1 MAQRW
6 RAEEESLRSRQRF
19 ELAVRGSGDGIWDWD
34 LATNEVYFS
43 PRWKEMIGYADDEIG
58 DTFNEWAARLHLD
71 DQEQAIATIN
81 AYLEGRAPAYELEH
95 RLRHKDGSYRWILAR
110 GAAIRDA
117 TGKPYRMA
125 GSHTDVTDR
134 KAAEVELRQAKEG
147 AEEANRVLDSI
158 LKNLADGVIVAD
170 QDGKFIHF
178 NEVAERILGVGAV
191 DAGVEEWSDRY
202 GAFRADGVTPYPPA
216 ELPLAR
222 AMRGEEVRDA
232 ELFIR
237 NARKPDGVWISVNGR
252 PLADDGGACRG
263 GVIVFRDVTDRKR
276 AEAELQRAK
285 EAAEAASRAKSEF
298 LANMSHEIRTP
309 MNGIIGMTELAL
321 DTELTA
327 EQREYLDMVKQ
338 SADVAAAAH
347 QRHPRL
353 LQDRGRQA
361 RARADR
367 RSPCATRS
375 ATRCK
380 PLALRAHE
388 KGLELACHI
397 AADVPD
403 DAGRRPGPAAAGPH
417 QPGRQRHQVH
427 RAGRGRRRG
436 RAGVARHD
444 DDVDAALRGRATP
457 GIGIPPDKQA
467 ADLRGVHAG
476 RRLDD
481 AAVSAAPGSG
491 WPSPPGWSS

>member
-1 MAQRW
+1 MRRALARAGLPSNGDMRVEFRGHEFPILTDPARLRDELVTALEDLGRLNDRFAAELAQRW
-6 RAEEESLRSRQRF
+6 RAEEESLRSRERF

-58 DTFNEWAARLHLD
+58 DTFNEWAARLHPD

-252 PLADDGGACRG
+252 PLSDDGGACRG
-263 GVIVFRDVTDRKR
+263 GVIVFRDVTERKR
-276 AEAELQRAK
+276 AEG
-285 EAAEAASRAKSEF
+285 SCS
-298 LANMSHEIRTP
+298 
-309 MNGIIGMTELAL
+309 G
-321 DTELTA
+321 
-327 EQREYLDMVKQ
+327 
-338 SADVAAAAH
+338 
-347 QRHPRL
+347 PR
-353 LQDRGRQA
+353 
-361 RARADR
+361 
-367 RSPCATRS
+367 
-375 ATRCK
+375 
-380 PLALRAHE
+380 
-388 KGLELACHI
+388 
-397 AADVPD
+397 
-403 DAGRRPGPAAAGPH
+403 RRPRRPAGP
-417 QPGRQRHQVH
+417 
-427 RAGRGRRRG
+427 RA
-436 RAGVARHD
+436 
-444 DDVDAALRGRATP
+444 
-457 GIGIPPDKQA
+457 
-467 ADLRGVHAG
+467 
-476 RRLDD
+476 
-481 AAVSAAPGSG
+481 SS
-491 WPSPPGWSS
+491 WPT